1 MYETHFKLKEQPF
14 STQPDPRFAFE
25 TREHQIAL
33 AKIGYA
39 ADQRKG
45 LAVLTGQVGTGKT
58 TIANRL
64 VSAWAEDPTKRVG
77 FLPSASDRTKA
88 AFLRLVLSS
97 FGLEGFRNSTDS
109 QQKLFSF
116 FLSEYDANR
125 HPVLLLDEGQN
136 ISYDNIDTIADLT
149 NFQTAKSKL
158 ITVVILAQDNFPNK
172 LERKPAFRSRIAIRG
187 TLDPLTFED
196 MRGMIAHRLGIA
208 GRDDA
213 ETLFPEDA
221 CHAIYTYTRGVP
233 RDICVLC
240 DNALIETFVRNE
252 SVVTPDTVLAAAESL
267 LDVKRWESDQT
278 DRSLRQSRR
287 PKVKPT

>member
-1 MYETHFKLKEQPF
+1 LYEAHFKLKEQPF
-14 STQPDPRFAFE
+14 STQPDPRFAYE

-45 LAVLTGQVGTGKT
+45 LALLTGPVGTGKT

-64 VSAWAEDPTKRVG
+64 VSAWAEDPTKQVG

-88 AFLRLVLSS
+88 AFLRLVLSA
-97 FGLEGFRNSTDS
+97 FGIEGSRNATDS
-109 QQKLFSF
+109 QQKLFA
-116 FLSEYDANR
+116 FLLGEYDADR
-125 HPVLLLDEGQN
+125 HPVLLIDEGQN
-136 ISYDNIDTIADLT
+136 ISHDNIDTIADIT

-196 MRGMIAHRLGIA
+196 MRGMIGHRLGVA
-208 GRDDA
+208 GRKDA
-213 ETLFPEDA
+213 EKLFPEAA
-221 CHAIYTYTRGVP
+221 CHVIYTYTRGVP

-252 SVVTPDTVLAAAESL
+252 TVVSPEAVTAAAESL
-267 LDVKRWESDQT
+267 HDVKKWDSD
-278 DRSLRQSRR
+278 
-287 PKVKPT
+287 VEPTPTKRARKDKAASE